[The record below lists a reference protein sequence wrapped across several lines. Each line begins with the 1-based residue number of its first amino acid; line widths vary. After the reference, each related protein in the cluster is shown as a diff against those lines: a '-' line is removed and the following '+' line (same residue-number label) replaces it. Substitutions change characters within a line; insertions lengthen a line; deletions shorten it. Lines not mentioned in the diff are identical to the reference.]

1 MGRRGDH
8 SYDELSKMIIE
19 AAYSLMEKEGYSNV
33 STRKIAAQIGYTVG
47 TLYNVYRNL
56 DDIFIHINGKTI
68 DKLHSILNKALDNA
82 KPKDAV
88 KSLANAYIQ
97 FSKENFNIWSM
108 LFEYRFPP
116 EQVMP
121 KWYTEKINSLYLL
134 VGKAIS
140 QIAPRMEENEQKN
153 TIMVLWAGIHGICA
167 LSIKGKLDRAG
178 SESAMVLV
186 DNFIDNYLKGLGL
199 VH

>member
-19 AAYSLMEKEGYSNV
+19 AAYELMEREGYAKL

-47 TLYNVYRNL
+47 TLYNIYKNL
-56 DDIFIHINGKTI
+56 DDIFVHINARTI
-68 DKLHSILNKALDNA
+68 DKLHSTLNKALDHS
-82 KPKDAV
+82 KPKDSVRA
-88 KSLANAYIQ
+88 LANSYIQ
-97 FSKENFNIWSM
+97 FSKDNFNLWSM

-116 EQVMP
+116 EHVMP
-121 KWYTEKINSLYLL
+121 KWYMEKVNSLYLL

-140 QIAPRMEENEQKN
+140 PLAPRMNEMVQKSA
-153 TIMVLWAGIHGICA
+153 IMVLWAGIHGICA

-178 SESAMVLV
+178 AESAQVLAES
-186 DNFIDNYLKGLGL
+186 FIENYLRGLGL
-199 VH
+199 IQ